1 MYNLQPRAAAA
12 TSDVRASSRS
22 DVQIFTVKLATAS
35 AIPPG
40 SPEVTKRQRGT
51 HSHLQ
56 LSCQTQRQSQK
67 ILQTE

>member
-12 TSDVRASSRS
+12 TSEIRASNRS
-22 DVQIFTVKLATAS
+22 DVQIAVDELATAS

-40 SPEVTKRQRGT
+40 SPEVTKEQRGT

-56 LSCQTQRQSQK
+56 LGC
-67 ILQTE
+67 